1 MVPLTTT
8 YWAHRL
14 IRRGPLRRTDRVA
27 GTENCVEMDPDKYVP
42 EAGSIT
48 EAHRAALG
56 ARDLQILAFERRWW
70 QHAGAKEE
78 AIRRELG
85 LRPADYYQALS
96 RLLDDP
102 AALDAEPALIDQLR
116 RLRATRHRRR
126 TSRSLGVRNASGG

>member
-1 MVPLTTT
+1 METHPDNCVAEAGTIAERNP
-8 YWAHRL
+8 
-14 IRRGPLRRTDRVA
+14 GPL
-27 GTENCVEMDPDKYVP
+27 E
-42 EAGSIT
+42 
-48 EAHRAALG
+48 
-56 ARDLQILAFERRWW
+56 ARDLEILAFERRWW

-102 AALDAEPALIDQLR
+102 AALDADPALISQLR

-126 TSRSLGVRNASGG
+126 TSRSVTVRNQSGG

>member
-1 MVPLTTT
+1 MET
-8 YWAHRL
+8 
-14 IRRGPLRRTDRVA
+14 
-27 GTENCVEMDPDKYVP
+27 DPDKYVP
-42 EAGSIT
+42 DARTIAEPNGGG
-48 EAHRAALG
+48 LG
-56 ARDLQILAFERRWW
+56 ARDLELLAFERRWW

-126 TSRSLGVRNASGG
+126 TSRSLGVRRSSGG

>member
-1 MVPLTTT
+1 MPLTTR
-8 YWAHRL
+8 YWAHRR
-14 IRRGPLRRTDRVA
+14 IRWGPFRRAGWVA
-27 GTENCVEMDPDKYVP
+27 GTENCVETHPDKYVP
-42 EAGSIT
+42 EAGTIA
-48 EAHRAALG
+48 EANPGALG
-56 ARDLQILAFERRWW
+56 ARDLEILALERRWW

-126 TSRSLGVRNASGG
+126 TSRSLGVRNQSGG

>member
-1 MVPLTTT
+1 METHPDNCVAEAGTIAEPG
-8 YWAHRL
+8 
-14 IRRGPLRRTDRVA
+14 RGPL
-27 GTENCVEMDPDKYVP
+27 E
-42 EAGSIT
+42 
-48 EAHRAALG
+48 
-56 ARDLQILAFERRWW
+56 ARDLEILAFERRWW

-102 AALDAEPALIDQLR
+102 AASDADPALIDQLR

-126 TSRSLGVRNASGG
+126 TSRSVTVRNQSGG

>member
-1 MVPLTTT
+1 MET
-8 YWAHRL
+8 H
-14 IRRGPLRRTDRVA
+14 
-27 GTENCVEMDPDKYVP
+27 PDKYVP
-42 EAGSIT
+42 GAGTI
-48 EAHRAALG
+48 EEKRPGAL
-56 ARDLQILAFERRWW
+56 ADRDLEILAFERRWW

-126 TSRSLGVRNASGG
+126 TSRSLGVRKPSGG

>member
-1 MVPLTTT
+1 MTVSRVD
-8 YWAHRL
+8 RL
-14 IRRGPLRRTDRVA
+14 A
-27 GTENCVEMDPDKYVP
+27 GTENCVETDPDKYLP
-42 EAGSIT
+42 EDGTIAEGNP
-48 EAHRAALG
+48 RALA
-56 ARDLQILAFERRWW
+56 ARDLEVLAFERRWW

-102 AALDAEPALIDQLR
+102 AALEADPALIDQLR

-126 TSRSLGVRNASGG
+126 ASRSLGVHNTSGG

>member
-8 YWAHRL
+8 YWAHGL
-14 IRRGPLRRTDRVA
+14 IRCGPFRRTGRVG
-27 GTENCVEMDPDKYVP
+27 GTENCVETDPDNYVP
-42 EAGSIT
+42 EAGTI
-48 EAHRAALG
+48 EANPAALA
-56 ARDLQILAFERRWW
+56 ARDREILAFERRWW

-102 AALDAEPALIDQLR
+102 AALNAEPALIDQLR

-126 TSRSLGVRNASGG
+126 TSRSLGVRNASGR

>member
-1 MVPLTTT
+1 MET
-8 YWAHRL
+8 
-14 IRRGPLRRTDRVA
+14 
-27 GTENCVEMDPDKYVP
+27 DPDKYVP
-42 EAGSIT
+42 EAGSIA

-56 ARDLQILAFERRWW
+56 ARDLEILAFERRWW

-102 AALDAEPALIDQLR
+102 AASDAEPALIDQLR

-126 TSRSLGVRNASGG
+126 ASRSLGVRNASGG

>member
-1 MVPLTTT
+1 MET
-8 YWAHRL
+8 
-14 IRRGPLRRTDRVA
+14 
-27 GTENCVEMDPDKYVP
+27 DPDNYLP
-42 EAGSIT
+42 EAGTIA
-48 EAHRAALG
+48 EAGRGALP
-56 ARDLQILAFERRWW
+56 ARDLEILAFERRWW

-102 AALDAEPALIDQLR
+102 AALDADPGLIDQLR

-126 TSRSLGVRNASGG
+126 ASRSVTPVRNQSGG

>member
-1 MVPLTTT
+1 
-8 YWAHRL
+8 
-14 IRRGPLRRTDRVA
+14 VA
-27 GTENCVEMDPDKYVP
+27 GTEKCVETNPDNYVH
-42 EAGSIT
+42 EAGTIA
-48 EAHRAALG
+48 EASPGALP
-56 ARDLQILAFERRWW
+56 ARDLEILAFERRWW

-102 AALDAEPALIDQLR
+102 AALDADPALIDQLR

-126 TSRSLGVRNASGG
+126 TSRSLGVRKTSGG

>member
-1 MVPLTTT
+1 LPLTTR
-8 YWAHRL
+8 YWADRR
-14 IRRGPLRRTDRVA
+14 IRPGPFRRTDRVA
-27 GTENCVEMDPDKYVP
+27 GTENCVETDPDKYVAEGGTIA
-42 EAGSIT
+42 EANRG
-48 EAHRAALG
+48 ALV
-56 ARDLQILAFERRWW
+56 ARDLEILAFERRWW

-102 AALDAEPALIDQLR
+102 AALDADPGLIDQLR

-126 TSRSLGVRNASGG
+126 TSRSVSTVRNQSGG

>member
-1 MVPLTTT
+1 
-8 YWAHRL
+8 
-14 IRRGPLRRTDRVA
+14 VA
-27 GTENCVEMDPDKYVP
+27 GTENCVETPPDKYVP
-42 EAGSIT
+42 DAGTIAQ
-48 EAHRAALG
+48 ERPGVLA
-56 ARDLQILAFERRWW
+56 ARDLEILAFERRWW

-126 TSRSLGVRNASGG
+126 TSRSLGVRNQSGG